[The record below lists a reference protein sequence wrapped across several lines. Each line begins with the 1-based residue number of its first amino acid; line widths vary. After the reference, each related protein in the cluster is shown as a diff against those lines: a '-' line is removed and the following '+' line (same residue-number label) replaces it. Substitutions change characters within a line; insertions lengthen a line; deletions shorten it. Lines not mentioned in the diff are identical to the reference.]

1 MNLSFDANANGI
13 LRIHEIFL
21 QILNVAIQVQ
31 GQRNSN
37 IVTTNLVFFIL
48 PCHIFLKHR
57 SLFLG
62 NSDSGLP
69 DEAAGENVPK

>member
-1 MNLSFDANANGI
+1 MNLSFDANGI

-21 QILNVAIQVQ
+21 QILNGVIQVQ